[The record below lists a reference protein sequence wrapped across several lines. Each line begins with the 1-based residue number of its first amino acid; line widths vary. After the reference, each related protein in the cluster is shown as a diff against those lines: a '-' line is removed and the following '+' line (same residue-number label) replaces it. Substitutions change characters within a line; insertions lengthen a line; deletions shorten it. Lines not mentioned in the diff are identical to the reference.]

1 MKDISPTKDKQA
13 MQEKYMEFQAMQQ
26 QLNNIQKYNEE
37 LQAKVFEFH
46 QAKESI
52 NQLKDVKKGTE
63 LLVPAAQGIFI
74 KSALQDTDELIV
86 NIGANT
92 AVGKTIPQVIELL
105 DSQIKEIENI
115 QLQIDESAVSITE
128 RLNQLLQEIKQNS

>member
-1 MKDISPTKDKQA
+1 MQNKNPNPNKQA
-13 MQEKYMEFQAMQQ
+13 MQERYMEFQAMQQ

-37 LQAKVFEFH
+37 LQAKVLEFH

-74 KSALQDTDELIV
+74 KSALQDTEELIV

-105 DSQIKEIENI
+105 DSQIKEIEMI
-115 QLQIDESAVSITE
+115 QIQVDESSVSITE
-128 RLNQLLQEIKQNS
+128 RLN